1 MVSKQSESV
10 AVLSDIHGNRWAL
23 EAVLDDIHRRGIRDM
38 VNLGDS
44 LYGPLDPAGTARILL
59 ELDMPTVRGNEDRI
73 LLDDPGQHKSSVGPD
88 GRDLSA
94 TCGGRHPDSPSLP
107 FVQASLAP
115 EHCRWL
121 RTLSATAVAF
131 EDFFLCHGTP
141 EKDNEYLLREV
152 TAHGCRLLPAAAIGL
167 KLKSIPQPIICC
179 GHDHLPAFLRL
190 PDGRHVINPG
200 SVGLPAYRDD
210 LPFPHAMEAGSPHA
224 RYTVVKRSRSGPS
237 IENIAIPYDWQSAA
251 AVAVKNGRPDW
262 AEYLASGQTS

>member
-1 MVSKQSESV
+1 MVNKQSESV

-73 LLDDPGQHKSSVGPD
+73 ILDEP
-88 GRDLSA
+88 
-94 TCGGRHPDSPSLP
+94 GRHGDSPSLP

-115 EHCRWL
+115 EHCQWL
-121 RTLSATAVAF
+121 RTLPATAVAF

-152 TAHGCRLLPAAAIGL
+152 TARGCRLLPAAAIGL

-190 PDGRHVINPG
+190 PDGRRVINPG

-224 RYTVVKRSRSGPS
+224 RYTVVKRSRAGPS
-237 IENIAIPYDWQSAA
+237 IENIAIAYDWQSAA

-262 AEYLASGQTS
+262 AEYLASGRVSSQASDRIANQICKEAK